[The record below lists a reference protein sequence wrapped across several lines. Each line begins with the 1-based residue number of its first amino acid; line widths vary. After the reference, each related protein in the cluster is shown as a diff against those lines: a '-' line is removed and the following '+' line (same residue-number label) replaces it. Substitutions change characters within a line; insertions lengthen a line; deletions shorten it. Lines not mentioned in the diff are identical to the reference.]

1 MVSAIMGR
9 ADAKLRSFC
18 ARCEPTFFY
27 RKGALPRGNI
37 SVTFPH
43 SLRLFRPHAR
53 QDSPALQ
60 PSGIRFACAAH
71 FLSSSLS
78 YPHVMAKSKS
88 YGGLIVL
95 LLVLAGAGGA
105 GWYFYRGKAEVK
117 PEFQTTKVGRGD
129 IIQSVTATG
138 DLQPVVTVD
147 IGAQVSGQIKEVLVD
162 FNSIVKAGDVLARI
176 DEATPVQRLKQAE
189 ADLESTKAT
198 NKLQQL
204 NVDRTRELFEK
215 KLVSQQELDNVEAQL
230 AQSNATLLTRNAAV
244 ANAKLDLERTVIT
257 APIDGMVLDR
267 KTDKGRTVNASMNAP
282 TLFTLVQNLTK
293 MQINAAVAEAD
304 IGSIAEG
311 QEVKFSVDA
320 FPNVPFRGTVRQV
333 RNAATANQSVVS
345 YATIIDVNNDD
356 LKLKPGMTANVSI
369 IVQQKLGVLR
379 VENGAL
385 RVRLPQELMPKGA
398 APAAA
403 PGAVVA
409 KAGEKKGD
417 GKAAPAAG
425 AATATMT
432 DDERMRLTMEVV
444 REVGVERGTPASPD
458 QIAKV
463 KQLAKEKGLDPDL
476 VAARLATPGG
486 RGKRGG
492 DGGSGG
498 GGSSRGG
505 GGGGSSRGGG
515 GAAGDR
521 GFNNTIFTRT
531 IYRLNDPTALDKK
544 VEAVTAKLGISDGF
558 YTEVLEGLNESDT
571 VVKGV
576 TLPGAGPVT
585 AGQSGVNN
593 PFQGGSSRGG
603 FSGGSSS
610 RGGR

>member
-1 MVSAIMGR
+1 
-9 ADAKLRSFC
+9 
-18 ARCEPTFFY
+18 
-27 RKGALPRGNI
+27 
-37 SVTFPH
+37 
-43 SLRLFRPHAR
+43 
-53 QDSPALQ
+53 
-60 PSGIRFACAAH
+60 
-71 FLSSSLS
+71 
-78 YPHVMAKSKS
+78 MAKSKS

-95 LLVLAGAGGA
+95 LLVLGGGAGA

-117 PEFQTTKVGRGD
+117 AEFQTTKVGRGD

-176 DEATPVQRLKQAE
+176 DESTPIQRLKQAE

-204 NVDRTRELFEK
+204 NVERTRELFGK
-215 KLVSQQELDNVEAQL
+215 QLVSQQELDNVEAQL

-369 IVQQKLGVLR
+369 IVQQKIGVLR

-385 RVRLPQELMPKGA
+385 RVRIPQEMLPKPA
-398 APAAA
+398 TPAPTGA
-403 PGAVVA
+403 PGGTVA
-409 KAGEKKGD
+409 KSGEKKGD
-417 GKAAPAAG
+417 SKGGAPAAG
-425 AATATMT
+425 AAATMT
-432 DDERMRLTMEVV
+432 DDERMRLSMEVL
-444 REVGVERGTPASPD
+444 REVGFERGTPASPD
-458 QIAKV
+458 QIAKA
-463 KQLAKEKGLDPDL
+463 KQLAKDKGLDPDL
-476 VAARLATPGG
+476 VAARMSMPGG
-486 RGKRGG
+486 RKRGEGGGGGG
-492 DGGSGG
+492 DRGSRGGFSGG
-498 GGSSRGG
+498 GSRGG
-505 GGGGSSRGGG
+505 GGGGSGE
-515 GAAGDR
+515 R
-521 GFNNTIFTRT
+521 GFNNTIFTRP
-531 IYRLNDPTALDKK
+531 IFRIVDPTSAEKK
-544 VEAVTAKLGISDGF
+544 VESVTAKLGVSDGF
-558 YTEVLEGLNESDT
+558 YTEVLEGLNEGDT

-576 TLPGAGPVT
+576 TLPGAAPVL
-585 AGQSGVNN
+585 AGQGGMN

-603 FSGGSSS
+603 FSGGSS